1 MLLICDNLCLFA
13 TNTLQSFPGFC
24 YGRTGD
30 RLDDNCS
37 SIAKGEQAVEWIFQ
51 TYDTYAFLF
60 LRFGLAV
67 TFFMH
72 GTQHAFGWHGG
83 KGPKAQVT
91 NWRDK
96 YGIPVPMGV
105 LALVIELSTVVC
117 MVLGFF
123 VRPVAFGLAVFM
135 AFATFLS
142 HWEHGFFLSL
152 GSGKRQRHRVHD
164 GVDAHGPDYR
174 GRRRRRI
181 VGGYA
186 VEPLDKVFS
195 MCRELVESLPM
206 T

>member
-1 MLLICDNLCLFA
+1 MD
-13 TNTLQSFPGFC
+13 
-24 YGRTGD
+24 
-30 RLDDNCS
+30 
-37 SIAKGEQAVEWIFQ
+37 WIFQ

-142 HWEHGFFLSL
+142 HWEHGFFLSSAAGK
-152 GSGKRQRHRVHD
+152 GSGIEYTM
-164 GVDAHGPDYR
+164 ALMLMALT
-174 GRRRRRI
+174 I
-181 VGGYA
+181 TVGGA
-186 VEPLDKVFS
+186 GAWSVDMLLA
-195 MCRELVESLPM
+195 R
-206 T
+206 